1 VSYRDGHFQDLKVP
15 LTWTVGVAVVVA
27 ILAAVALLLSDRRE
41 SLQSGLVG
49 VGRATA
55 DVAASPVGQAISAPG
70 RWTGQAAQFVRDYFG
85 AVDENRRLRAENA
98 ELRQWKAAAIALDDT
113 NARYRALLGF
123 RTNPPIPM
131 ASAHV
136 ILDSRGPFADTRLAD
151 AGKEKGVEVGN
162 PVMNERGLVGR
173 VIGVAHGASRVL
185 LLTDVASRTP
195 VLVDRTDARAI
206 LTGDASQT
214 PKLEYLR
221 GIDPIKDGDRI
232 LTSGDGGMIPR
243 GLPVG
248 TAVKGLDG
256 SWRVRLDADESSID
270 FVRILLFKDFGQ
282 LVNQQELAEPGP
294 PPPATA
300 ASSTAPAA
308 ATTSAKP
315 VPAKPAASKP
325 APARPPT
332 ASSTSAPATS
342 APATPVPST
351 TDAVSV
357 GAARP
362 APPPPPLPGAK
373 APDAAAPPAA
383 ASTKSE

>member
-1 VSYRDGHFQDLKVP
+1 MSYRDGHFQDLKVP

-27 ILAAVALLLSDRRE
+27 AIAAIALLLSDRRE
-41 SLQSGLVG
+41 TLESGVTGVARAAAEVG
-49 VGRATA
+49 
-55 DVAASPVGQAISAPG
+55 ASPVGQAISAPG
-70 RWTGQAAQFVRDYFG
+70 RWTGQATQYVRDYFG
-85 AVDENRRLRAENA
+85 AVSENRQLRVENA
-98 ELRQWKAAAIALDDT
+98 ELRQWKATAAALEDT

-123 RTNPPIPM
+123 KTNPPIPM

-185 LLTDVASRTP
+185 LLSDVASRTP

-206 LTGDASQT
+206 MTGDASAT

-221 GIDPIKDGDRI
+221 GVDPIKEGDRI

-256 SWRVRLDADESSID
+256 GWRVRLDADQSSID
-270 FVRILLFKDFGQ
+270 FVRILLFKDFS
-282 LVNQQELAEPGP
+282 LMANQQELGQLAQ
-294 PPPATA
+294 PPASVPSA
-300 ASSTAPAA
+300 RAA
-308 ATTSAKP
+308 APVASA
-315 VPAKPAASKP
+315 ST
-325 APARPPT
+325 PP
-332 ASSTSAPATS
+332 
-342 APATPVPST
+342 
-351 TDAVSV
+351 AVSI
-357 GAARP
+357 APPRP
-362 APPPPPLPGAK
+362 APPPAQPSS
-373 APDAAAPPAA
+373 APAPAPQAAPSAAAAAPPD
-383 ASTKSE
+383 KSE

>member
-27 ILAAVALLLSDRRE
+27 AVAAIALVLSDRRE
-41 SLQSGLVG
+41 TVQSGVINLA
-49 VGRATA
+49 RATA
-55 DVAASPVGQAISAPG
+55 DIGASPVGQAISAPG
-70 RWTGQAAQFVRDYFG
+70 RWTGQATQYVRDYFG
-85 AVDENRRLRAENA
+85 AISENRRLRAENA
-98 ELRQWKAAAIALDDT
+98 ELRQWKATAVALEDT

-123 RTNPPIPM
+123 KTNPPIPM

-151 AGKEKGVEVGN
+151 AGKEKGIEIGN

-173 VIGVAHGASRVL
+173 VIGVTHGASRVM

-206 LTGDASQT
+206 LTGDASST

-221 GIDPIKDGDRI
+221 GMDPIKDGDRI

-256 SWRVRLDADESSID
+256 VWRVRLDADSSSID
-270 FVRILLFKDFGQ
+270 FVRILQFKDFS
-282 LVNQQELAEPGP
+282 LLANQQELSQMTP
-294 PPPATA
+294 PPSA
-300 ASSTAPAA
+300 APPPNAPA
-308 ATTSAKP
+308 P
-315 VPAKPAASKP
+315 VAIAASKP
-325 APARPPT
+325 VAAVEKSSADKPAPAKPV
-332 ASSTSAPATS
+332 AEKSALDKPA
-342 APATPVPST
+342 
-351 TDAVSV
+351 
-357 GAARP
+357 
-362 APPPPPLPGAK
+362 
-373 APDAAAPPAA
+373 AAAPAPD
-383 ASTKSE
+383 KDQ

>member
-27 ILAAVALLLSDRRE
+27 IVAAVALLLSDRRE
-41 SLQSGLVG
+41 TLQSGVIG
-49 VGRATA
+49 VGRAAA

-70 RWTGQAAQFVRDYFG
+70 RWAGQASQFVRAYFF
-85 AVDENRRLRAENA
+85 AVSENRRLRAENA
-98 ELRQWKAAAIALDDT
+98 ELRQWKATAVALQDT
-113 NARYRALLGF
+113 NARYKALLGF
-123 RTNPPIPM
+123 RTSPPIPM

-136 ILDSRGPFADTRLAD
+136 ILDSHGPFADTRLAD
-151 AGKEKGVEVGN
+151 AGKEQGVEVGN

-206 LTGDASQT
+206 LTGDASNT

-221 GIDPIKDGDRI
+221 GMDPIKEGDRI

-256 SWRVRLDADESSID
+256 SWRVRLDADETSID
-270 FVRILLFKDFGQ
+270 FVRVLLFKDFS
-282 LVNQQELAEPGP
+282 LLADQQELAQSAPPSGP
-294 PPPATA
+294 PPPETPA
-300 ASSTAPAA
+300 AAPSPAAPAARTPATAPAP
-308 ATTSAKP
+308 SG
-315 VPAKPAASKP
+315 
-325 APARPPT
+325 AP
-332 ASSTSAPATS
+332 
-342 APATPVPST
+342 
-351 TDAVSV
+351 AVSV

-362 APPPPPLPGAK
+362 APAVPTSAVKAPAAK
-373 APDAAAPPAA
+373 APATDAAASA
-383 ASTKSE
+383 TTDKSE